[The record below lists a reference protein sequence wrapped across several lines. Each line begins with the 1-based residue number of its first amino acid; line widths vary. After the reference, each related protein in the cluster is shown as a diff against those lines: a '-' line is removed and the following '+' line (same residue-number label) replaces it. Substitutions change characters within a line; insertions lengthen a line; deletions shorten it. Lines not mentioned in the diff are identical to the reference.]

1 MVSSLSV
8 TKMSLLSSSASIT
21 RYRVQGKLENPVL
34 ETIAAGLKKN
44 MISEIDDPTLDKA
57 IGWTSFEKPYQPDFG
72 GSSFVYGHYLLFSL
86 RIDRKTVPAK
96 LVKKHTVIE
105 SERRLAASAR
115 SYLSRSEKER
125 IQDQVMDRL
134 YATVPA
140 TPNIYD
146 IIWNYEDAFL
156 WFFSNLK
163 ASNEELE
170 TLFLR
175 SFDLTLIRM
184 IPYTAA
190 LYAADLKNT
199 EKDILLELTRTPFT
213 G

>member
-1 MVSSLSV
+1 MG
-8 TKMSLLSSSASIT
+8 LLSSSVSIT
-21 RYRVQGKLENPVL
+21 RYQVQGKLEKPIL
-34 ETIAAGLKKN
+34 ETIAAGLKKYT
-44 MISEIDDPTLDKA
+44 ISEIDDPTLDKA
-57 IGWTSFEKPYQPDFG
+57 VGWTSFKKPYQPDFG
-72 GSSFVYGHYLLFSL
+72 GSSFAYGNYLVFSL

-96 LVKKHTVIE
+96 LVKKHVVIE
-105 SERRLAASAR
+105 SDKRLAESGR
-115 SYLSRSEKER
+115 LYLSRSEKER
-125 IQDQVMDRL
+125 IRDQVMDRL

-140 TPNIYD
+140 TPSIYD
-146 IIWNYEDAFL
+146 LIWNYEETTV

-190 LYAADLKNT
+190 HYASDLKST
-199 EKDILLELTRTPFT
+199 EKDILLELSRTSFA